1 MTRRCLPRGQS
12 GLGFPGFLVAAA
24 LAALLASGCATDNS
38 FNLPTYQAHACV
50 SASAGYYCV
59 QPGDSLASVAGAFG
73 RREADLAQWNGMTTS
88 EPLLAGQMLR
98 VGPLAGNG
106 SKAASAVAGSKNAT
120 IETKTAA
127 NAKANADPSKR
138 FIWPVSGTV
147 VREFD
152 THGARGIEIEARAG
166 TPVKAVAAGR
176 VVYAGDKIKDYG
188 LMVIV
193 KHDDHFVT
201 AYGNN
206 RRLLVAEGATVARG
220 APLAEMGVHGKDPD
234 DKGEGRLQFEMREN
248 GQAVDP
254 LAYLPAD
261 SGPLTPWVN

>member
-1 MTRRCLPRGQS
+1 MTRGCLPERPS
-12 GLGFPGFLVAAA
+12 GLGFWRILAAAA
-24 LAALLASGCATDNS
+24 LAAMLASGCATDKS
-38 FNLPTYQAHACV
+38 FDLPSYEAHACV

-59 QPGDSLASVAGAFG
+59 QPGDTLGGIASAFG
-73 RREADLAQWNGMTTS
+73 RRKDELAQWNGMAASDT
-88 EPLLAGQMLR
+88 LLAGQMLR
-98 VGPLAGNG
+98 VGPLTG
-106 SKAASAVAGSKNAT
+106 KAAKAAGSKNASKAAADAT
-120 IETKTAA
+120 AEAAAAA
-127 NAKANADPSKR
+127 NTDPSNR

-152 THGARGIEIEARAG
+152 THGSRGIEIEARAG
-166 TPVKAVAAGR
+166 TPVRAAASGR

-206 RRLLVAEGATVARG
+206 RRLLVAEGATVTRG
-220 APLAEMGVHGKDPD
+220 TPLAEMGARGN
-234 DKGEGRLQFEMREN
+234 GEARLQFEMREN
-248 GQAVDP
+248 GHPVDP

-261 SGPLTPWVN
+261 SGPLTAQSN